1 MKIRII
7 IFLLLISKI
16 LLSQN
21 ITFEHISWNLPYEE
35 GGNVFLS
42 FDDANYNENY
52 LPVFVKKIKVNETR
66 YSVRLTNQ
74 KFVPLTQTEIKAI
87 SKINFSEVINI
98 TSKVFKNRK
107 INFLNIEF
115 VPLRLNPKT
124 NLVEKL
130 SSFEISYS
138 PIKEN
143 KSVSKLTN
151 NVNSSEMGSG
161 EWAKIGVVKSG
172 VYKISYNQMK
182 NLGISEPSSPRI
194 FGYGGQVMPEFNG
207 DQMFDDMN
215 ELSIEVVKG
224 ADSVFGEGDYVLFYA
239 EGPRTWYYDERY
251 DQFRHLQNN
260 YSDTIFYFLSCSI
273 GTTKEIQKMNQS
285 TDNAT
290 DVNVY
295 LDKVVQE
302 KDEVN
307 LLRSGKLWLGEEFN
321 TVNESYNYTFN
332 ISNLVKDSLVRL
344 HTFGAARCGVHSYF
358 SVKYGNTEVQS
369 VWLPK
374 VDLSSSTG
382 YYVREGSSF
391 STFHANSSNILLSV
405 NYDQYSTSN
414 AWLNYIC
421 INAVRNLSIT
431 TGQLNFTNVYFNS
444 EANRYQIS
452 NTSNSSQVWNVSDF
466 SNPYLI
472 NSDYLNS
479 VVSFKE
485 DASEIKTYAVF
496 QPSTAYSVA
505 SIRKVNNQNLHALE
519 NIEFVILTN
528 KAFKSQA
535 EQIANYHRTT
545 SGLKT
550 VVVTN
555 EQAYNEFSSGTPDVT
570 AIKNLMRHLYQNR
583 SFTDTLKYLMLIGDG
598 SYDNKSQSLSNTNY
612 VLTYQSDG
620 SIRVNNTFVCDDY
633 YGLLD
638 DNEGV
643 LTGYLDIGIGRLVV
657 KNQQEADNAVEKILN
672 YNSSDK
678 SYGNWRSL
686 INFVADNGDGN
697 LHVSQADEISR
708 LVQSSYPEFDI
719 NKIYIDA
726 YPLEE
731 SSGGDIVPEATH
743 EFNNAINQG
752 TLILNY
758 TGHGGELG
766 LAHEQLITVQDIL
779 SWTNKNKLAVFL
791 TATCEFT
798 RYDDKNR
805 TSAGEYTFLNPN
817 GGAIALFTT
826 TRIAYAGPNKIINT
840 AFYNNLF
847 NDDKFRMGDLIR
859 QTKNDLGQT
868 STNMRNFTLIGDP
881 AISIAIP
888 QEKVF
893 LDSIKISL
901 NPIKRIS
908 ISDTL
913 NPLSKVTITGK
924 VKNQAGEFLSD
935 FNGIIYPTVFDKADT
950 LFTLCQHE
958 CSSKF
963 PFESRKSIIYKGKSS
978 VTNGEFSF
986 TFVVPKDIS
995 YKNGLGRISYYAD
1008 NKSDDAWGYFNI
1020 GISGDADTSI
1030 VDNKGPVIEL
1040 YMNDENFIYGGT
1052 TDEEPVFIAKLNDEN
1067 GINTV
1072 GNGIGHD
1079 LTAKL
1084 DNDNKKLS
1092 ILNTYYESDI
1102 DSYQSGKVSY
1112 PYEKLTEGKHTLH
1125 FKAWDVFNNSS
1136 EQDIEFYVAES
1147 NELAIKNIFN
1157 YPNPF
1162 TTNTDFYFDHNQANQ
1177 NLDVLIQI
1185 FTVSGKLV
1193 KTIEANIFTDGFRS
1207 SPINWNGKDDY
1218 NDPIGR
1224 GVYIYKLKVKTEDG
1238 QSVTEFQKLVI
1249 LK

>member
-1 MKIRII
+1 MKVKIII
-7 IFLLLISKI
+7 IFLLISNI

-21 ITFEHISWNLPYEE
+21 KSSEIISWKVPYSE
-35 GGNVFLS
+35 GKMSFLS
-42 FDDANYNENY
+42 FENANYNEDY
-52 LPVFVKKIKVNETR
+52 LPVFVKKIKVKDLG
-66 YSVRLTNQ
+66 YSVKLTNMR
-74 KFVPLTQTEIKAI
+74 FVPLSKVEIEAI
-87 SKINFSEVINI
+87 KNKEIAKSIKIE
-98 TSKVFKNRK
+98 SKVFKNRK
-107 INFLNIEF
+107 DNFLTVEF
-115 VPLRLNPKT
+115 VPLRLNSKT
-124 NLVEKL
+124 NLIEKL
-130 SSFEISYS
+130 ISFQIIYTPINKTKSISTILS
-138 PIKEN
+138 
-143 KSVSKLTN
+143 
-151 NVNSSEMGSG
+151 NVNSSGMSNG
-161 EWAKIGVVKSG
+161 EWAKIGIVKTG
-172 VYKISYNQMK
+172 VYKISYDQMEK
-182 NLGISEPSSPRI
+182 LGISNPSEPRI
-194 FGYGGQVMPEFNG
+194 YGYGGKVMPEFNG
-207 DQMFDDMN
+207 DPMFDDMN
-215 ELSIEVVKG
+215 ELSVEVEKG
-224 ADSVFGEGDYVLFYA
+224 ADGVFGKGDYILFYTQ
-239 EGPRTWYYDERY
+239 GPQTWYYDKTY
-251 DQFRHLQNN
+251 QQFRHYQNN
-260 YSDTIFYFLSCSI
+260 YSDTIFYFLSSNI
-273 GTTKEIQKMNQS
+273 GTTKIVQMVNQS
-285 TDNAT
+285 SESALDI
-290 DVNVY
+290 NVY
-295 LDKVVQE
+295 LDKVVHE

-307 LLRSGKLWLGEEFN
+307 LLRSGKLWLGEEYN
-321 TVNESYNYTFN
+321 IVNNSYDFTFN
-332 ISNLVKDSLVRL
+332 ISNFVKDSLVRL
-344 HTFGAARCGVHSYF
+344 HTFGAARCGIHSYIK
-358 SVKYGNTEVQS
+358 VKYGNSEIQS
-369 VWLPK
+369 VWVPK

-382 YYVREGSSF
+382 YYIRKGSSF
-391 STFHANSSNILLSV
+391 NTFYANSGNILLSTS
-405 NYDQYSTSN
+405 YDQYSTSN

-421 INAVRNLSIT
+421 VNAVRKLSVT
-431 TGQLNFTNVYFNS
+431 TGQINFTNIYNINGVNS
-444 EANRYQIS
+444 YQVS
-452 NTSNSSQVWNVSDF
+452 NTSSLDQVWNVSDF
-466 SNPYLI
+466 SNPYRI
-472 NSDYLNS
+472 NSDYSNS
-479 VVSFKE
+479 VISFKE
-485 DASEIKTYAVF
+485 DASEMNTYAIF

-505 SIRKVNNQNLHALE
+505 SIYKVKNQNLHALE

-528 KAFKSQA
+528 KIFKSQA
-535 EQIANYHRTT
+535 EQIAEYHRNT

-550 VVVTN
+550 IVVTN
-555 EQAYNEFSSGTPDVT
+555 EEVYNEFSSGTPDVT
-570 AIKNLMRHLYQNR
+570 AIKNFMRHLYKNR
-583 SFTDTLKYLMLIGDG
+583 SFTDTLKYLMLMGDG
-598 SYDNKSQSLSNTNY
+598 SYDNKTQSSSNSNY

-620 SIRVNNTFVCDDY
+620 SIQVNGTFVCDDY

-643 LTGYLDIGIGRLVV
+643 LSGYLDIGIGRIVV
-657 KNQQEADNAVEKILN
+657 KNQQEANNAVEKIIN
-672 YNSSDK
+672 YNTNNE

-731 SSGGDIVPEATH
+731 SSGGDVVPEATH
-743 EFNNAINQG
+743 EFNNAINYG

-766 LAHEQLITVQDIL
+766 LAHEQLITIHDIQ
-779 SWTNKNKLAVFL
+779 SWTNKNKLATFV

-847 NDDKFRMGDLIR
+847 NDDKFRMGDIIR

-881 AISIAIP
+881 ALSMAIP
-888 QEKVF
+888 KEKVL

-901 NPIKRIS
+901 NPIKVIS
-908 ISDTL
+908 INDTL

-924 VKNQAGEFLSD
+924 VKNQNGQFLTD

-963 PFESRKSIIYKGKSS
+963 PFESRKSIIYRGKAS
-978 VTNGEFSF
+978 VRNGKFSF

-1020 GISGDADTSI
+1020 GISGNADTSI
-1030 VDNKGPVIEL
+1030 VDNKGPIIDL

-1052 TDEEPVFIAKLNDEN
+1052 TDEEPVFIAKLSDEN

-1084 DNDNKKLS
+1084 DNDNNQLS

-1102 DSYQSGKVSY
+1102 DSYQSGKVTY
-1112 PYEKLTEGKHTLH
+1112 PYEKLSDGKHTLH

-1147 NELAIKNIFN
+1147 HELAIKNIFN

-1193 KTIEANIFTDGFRS
+1193 KTIEANIFTEGFRS
-1207 SPINWNGKDDY
+1207 SPINWNGRDDY